1 MTSRLATANG
11 RRLRARRSVQ
21 RAAEEI
27 WQREASEAATI
38 RFGGEIRCLDVALG
52 AVMSEHFKESGVDL
66 HFDEMMAASSLS
78 LHESNGASPYSFYEV
93 KNRTVVPSLPPPQAR

>member
-1 MTSRLATANG
+1 
-11 RRLRARRSVQ
+11 
-21 RAAEEI
+21 
-27 WQREASEAATI
+27 
-38 RFGGEIRCLDVALG
+38 
-52 AVMSEHFKESGVDL
+52 MSEHFKESGVDL